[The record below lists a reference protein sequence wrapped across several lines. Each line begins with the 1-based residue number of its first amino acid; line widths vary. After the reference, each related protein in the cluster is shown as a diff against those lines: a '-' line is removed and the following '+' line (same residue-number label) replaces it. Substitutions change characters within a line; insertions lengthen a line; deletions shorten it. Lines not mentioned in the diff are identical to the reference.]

1 MSLRTMLLPI
11 DGTEAGRP
19 ILDLGFKVAKQF
31 AAHLDVLHVRADPK
45 DAVPLLGEGM
55 SGAMIEEMIEYAEK
69 ESRERATR
77 ARGMFDEYSSKF
89 SLRVVEGPTSG
100 NEASVAWNEVLGRDN
115 EVVADR
121 GRLADLVVLGRP
133 TPSTDPSLTMVLNAA
148 LFETGRPVLAAPPES
163 VATVGKKV
171 AIAWRPTPEAA
182 RAIAGALPL
191 LERAESVLVVSPKDE
206 STPATAGP
214 DLAGYLA
221 RHGIA
226 ATTRAVTPLRRQV
239 GEALMNV
246 CSEEGV
252 DLLVMGAYSHSRIR
266 QLILGGATSYVMS
279 QARIPVFMAH

>member
-1 MSLRTMLLPI
+1 MAVKTMLLPV

-19 ILDLGFKVAKQF
+19 VLDLGFAVATQF
-31 AAHLDVLHVRADPK
+31 AAHVDVLHVRADPK

-55 SGAMIEEMIEYAEK
+55 SGAMIEEMIDYAEK

-77 ARGMFDEYSSKF
+77 ARRMFEEYTSKY
-89 SLRVVEGPTSG
+89 SLRVSEGAVPSSG
-100 NEASVAWNEVLGRDN
+100 PSVSWSEVLGRDN

-121 GRLADLVVLGRP
+121 GRLSDLIVLGRP
-133 TPSTDPSLTMVLNAA
+133 TPNTDPSLTMVLNAA
-148 LFETGRPVLAAPPES
+148 LFETGRPVLAVPPEGAPS
-163 VATVGKKV
+163 VGKKIAV
-171 AIAWRPTPEAA
+171 AWRPTPEAA
-182 RAIAGALPL
+182 RAIVGALPFL
-191 LERAESVLVVSPKDE
+191 ARAESVLVITPKDE
-206 STPATAGP
+206 ATPTTASS

-239 GEALMNV
+239 GEALMNA
-246 CSEEGV
+246 CTEAGI

-279 QARIPVFMAH
+279 QSRIPVLMAH